1 MKLTGKL
8 FSASVLSGVLLLAG
22 CYGGGDS
29 ATETGGN
36 GEADAESKNVENV
49 LHLAA
54 AGEIPSLKTNGPMDG
69 LSQTILQNVLEGL
82 FRLDQND
89 NIVNGVITDYD
100 VSDDGKL
107 YTFYLNEEALWSN
120 GEPTTSHDF
129 VYAWKKALHPDT
141 LAPQA
146 YLYGPIKG
154 ANAIQNPDSPSY
166 GKVDELGVRAVDD
179 FTLEVELEN
188 PVPYFTELLAGPVF
202 YPQQEKFVEEQGED
216 YALEVENMVF
226 NGPFVMTE
234 WEHDSKWTLEK
245 NDDYWDAENVKLDQ
259 IEFRVTKDTATEVNL
274 YETGDIDVA
283 NLTSEYIDVHQNSEE
298 YHTST
303 KSEMYFL
310 RMNQRNEDLANVN
323 IRKAIDMAWDK
334 EQAAELILKNGAVP
348 AYFLVFPGF
357 VELPDGSDFRDA
369 LGDLNKGSVEEAQ
382 ELWKKGLDE
391 IGKSEMNLELLSY
404 DDEQRKSVAE
414 FMKNQLE
421 NNLPGLTVTI
431 NQQPNKQK
439 LDLEAKQDYD
449 LSYSGWRNDVGDPV
463 EFLTVFESDGAYN
476 WQDFKNEE
484 YDSLLEKAQ
493 TDFSDPAQRYAD
505 LQRAE
510 EILIEE
516 EAVISPL
523 YQAGSSR
530 LIKPNV
536 KGLTAHGNSTFTY
549 KWTTVGE

>member
-1 MKLTGKL
+1 MKLKRKVFGASAL
-8 FSASVLSGVLLLAG
+8 FGMLLLAG

-29 ATETGGN
+29 STETGAN
-36 GEADAESKNVENV
+36 GEAEAKDGENV
-49 LHLAA
+49 LHLAVS
-54 AGEIPSLKTNGPMDG
+54 GEIPSLKTNGPMDG
-69 LSQTILQNVLEGL
+69 LSQTILQNVVEGL
-82 FRLDQND
+82 FRLDQTD
-89 NIVNGVITDYD
+89 KIVNGVITDYD
-100 VSDDGKL
+100 VSEDGKL
-107 YTFYLNEEALWSN
+107 YTFHLNEEALWSN
-120 GEPTTSHDF
+120 GEPTTAQDF

-141 LAPQA
+141 IAPLA

-154 ANAIQNPDSPSY
+154 ANAIQDPDSSIY
-166 GKVDELGVRAVDD
+166 GKVDELGVKALDD

-188 PVPYFTELLAGPVF
+188 AVPYFTELLTNPVF
-202 YPQQEKFVEEQGED
+202 YPQQEKYVEEQGHE
-216 YALEVENMVF
+216 YALEVENMLF
-226 NGPFVMTE
+226 NGPFIMTE
-234 WEHDSKWTLEK
+234 WEHDAKWTLKK
-245 NDDYWDAENVKLDQ
+245 NDDYWDAVSVGVDKV
-259 IEFRVTKDTATEVNL
+259 EFRVTKDTATEVNL

-283 NLTSEYIDVHQNSEE
+283 NLTSEFIDVHQDSEE
-298 YHTST
+298 YHTSK

-334 EQAAELILKNGAVP
+334 KQAAELILKNGAIP

-369 LGDLNKGSVEEAQ
+369 LGDLNKGTIEEAQ
-382 ELWKKGLDE
+382 KHWETGLDE
-391 IGKSEMNLELLSY
+391 LGKSEVSLELLSY

-421 NNLPGLTVTI
+421 TNLPGLTVTI

-449 LSYSGWRNDVGDPV
+449 LSYSGWRNDVSDPV

-476 WQDFKNEE
+476 WQDFKNDE
-484 YDSLLEKAQ
+484 YDVLLEKAQ
-493 TDFSDPAQRYAD
+493 TDFTDEEQRYAD

-510 EILIEE
+510 EILIGE
-516 EAVISPL
+516 EAVISPM

-530 LIKPNV
+530 LIKPHV
-536 KGLTAHGNSTFTY
+536 KGFTAHGNSTFSY
-549 KWTTVGE
+549 KWTTIEK

>member
-1 MKLTGKL
+1 MKTKRRMLGV
-8 FSASVLSGVLLLAG
+8 SILSGMLLLVG
-22 CYGGGDS
+22 CYGGGNS
-29 ATETGGN
+29 ASESGAN
-36 GEADAESKNVENV
+36 GEAKAASKNTNNV
-49 LHLAA
+49 LHLATT
-54 AGEIPSLKTNGPMDG
+54 GEIPSLKTNGPMDG
-69 LSQTILQNVLEGL
+69 LSQTILQNVVEGL

-89 NIVNGVITDYD
+89 NIVNGVVTDYE

-107 YTFYLNEEALWSN
+107 YTFHLNENALWSN

-141 LAPQA
+141 IAPLA

-154 ANAIQNPDSPSY
+154 ASAIQDPDSTSY
-166 GKVDELGVRAVDD
+166 GKVDELGVKALDD

-188 PVPYFTELLAGPVF
+188 PVPYFTELLTNPVF
-202 YPQQEKFVEEQGED
+202 YPQQEKFVKEQGED
-216 YALEVENMVF
+216 YALEVENMVY

-234 WEHDSKWTLEK
+234 WKHDAKWTLKK
-245 NDDYWDAENVKLDQ
+245 NKDYWDADSVKLEQ
-259 IEFRVTKDTATEVNL
+259 VEFRVTKDTATEVNL

-283 NLTSEYIDVHQNSEE
+283 NLTSEYIDVHQDSDE
-298 YHTST
+298 YNTST

-310 RMNQRNEDLANVN
+310 RLNQRNEDLANVH

-334 EQAAELILKNGAVP
+334 EKAAELILKNGAIP

-369 LGDLNKGSVEEAQ
+369 LGNLNEGSVEDAQ
-382 ELWKKGLDE
+382 EHWEKGLADL
-391 IGKSEMNLELLSY
+391 GKSEISLELLSY

-421 NNLPGLTVTI
+421 TNLPGLTVTI

-449 LSYSGWRNDVGDPV
+449 LSYSGWRNDVSDPV

-484 YDSLLEKAQ
+484 YDRLLEKAQ
-493 TDFSDPAQRYAD
+493 TDFSDVEQRYAD

-510 EILIEE
+510 EILIGE
-516 EAVISPL
+516 EAVISPM

-530 LIKPNV
+530 LIKPHV
-536 KGLTAHGNSTFTY
+536 KGFVAHGNSTFTY
-549 KWTTVGE
+549 KWTTVEE